1 MKRINRFTGM
11 GALAIGALALVSGS
25 GVADA
30 ASAKSFY
37 KGKRMVMY
45 IGYSAGGGY
54 DRYARTLGRHMGRQI
69 PGNPKFTAKNYT
81 GGGSMRLANS
91 LYNTFKQ
98 DGTNVATVGRTVPL
112 EHLTGNPKAKF
123 NANKFHWLGS
133 INQETSTCAF
143 WHTSGIKTVDDL
155 FNKNP
160 IVGGTGVGSGTDTQA
175 MMLNNLMG
183 TKLRLISG
191 YPGGVDINLAMERGE
206 VHGRCAWS
214 WSSVLATRK
223 NWVDKKLVVFPI
235 QIALEPHPD
244 LTKMGVPLVTKYITK
259 KKDRQALELILSA
272 LTMGRPFVVG
282 PKVPADRVAIL
293 RAAFD
298 ATMGD
303 AKFMAEA
310 KKGRLPLNPVSGKE
324 VQKLLAGLYDLPPDV
339 IKHAGDAISKTNNI
353 RITKAVVK
361 TYVHKGKITRIKRGG
376 KRVSWKGA
384 GTKGKLRVGGKTKI
398 TVSGKKAKRKALK
411 KGMTCTFTVKGAQKA
426 LKIAC
431 G

>member
-1 MKRINRFTGM
+1 MRIKSSFTC
-11 GALAIGALALVSGS
+11 IGALALGAFALGAGGNLAEAQSG
-25 GVADA
+25 
-30 ASAKSFY
+30 KSFF
-37 KGKRMVMY
+37 KGKRMTMY

-54 DRYARTLGRHMGRQI
+54 DRYARTLGRHMGRHI

-81 GGGSMRLANS
+81 GAGSMRLANS

-98 DGTNVATVGRTVPL
+98 DGTNIATIGRTVPL

-123 NANKFHWLGS
+123 NANKFHWIGS
-133 INQETSTCAF
+133 INQETSVCAF

-160 IVGGTGVGSGTDTQA
+160 IVGGTGVGSGTDIQA

-214 WSSVLATRK
+214 WSSVIATQK
-223 NWVDKKLVVFPI
+223 NWVDQKKVVFPL
-235 QIALEPHPD
+235 QIALSPHPD
-244 LTKMGVPLVTKYITK
+244 LGHIPIVTSFITK

-298 ATMGD
+298 ATMKD
-303 AKFMAEA
+303 KKFRAEA
-310 KKGRLPLNPVSGKE
+310 KRGRLPINAVSGKD
-324 VQKLLAGLYDLPPDV
+324 VQKLLAGLYTLPQDV
-339 IKHAGDAISKTNNI
+339 IDHARDAMSKTNNI
-353 RITKAVVK
+353 TITKAKVK
-361 TYVHKGKITRIKRGG
+361 TYVHKGEITKIKRGG
-376 KRVSWKGA
+376 RRVGWKGGGA
-384 GTKGKLRVGGKTKI
+384 KGKLRVGGKTKI
-398 TVSGKKAKRKALK
+398 TISGKKVKRKALM
-411 KGMTCTFTVKGAQKA
+411 KGMKCTFTVKGAQKA
-426 LKIAC
+426 LKIDC

>member
-1 MKRINRFTGM
+1 MNVKLTK
-11 GALAIGALALVSGS
+11 LCIGAAALGAFVLSAGTEMAMAQS
-25 GVADA
+25 KAD
-30 ASAKSFY
+30 KDFF
-37 KGKRMVMY
+37 KGKRMQMY

-54 DRYARTLGRHMGRQI
+54 DRYARSLARHMGRHL
-69 PGNPKFTAKNYT
+69 PGKPSFVSKNYT
-81 GGGSMRLANS
+81 GAGSMRLANA

-98 DGTNVATVGRTVPL
+98 DGSIVATVGRTIPL

-123 NANKFHWLGS
+123 NANEFHWIGS

-143 WHTSGIKTVDDL
+143 WHTSPIKTVDDL

-183 TKLRLISG
+183 TRLRLISG

-223 NWVDKKLVVFPI
+223 KWVDQKKVVFPI
-235 QIALEPHPD
+235 QIALKPHKD
-244 LTKMGVPLVTKYITK
+244 LAGIPLVTSFITN

-272 LTMGRPFVVG
+272 LTMGRPFATG
-282 PKVPADRVAIL
+282 PKVPAGRVAVL

-298 ATMGD
+298 ATMKD
-303 AKFMAEA
+303 KTFLAEA
-310 KKGRLPLNPVSGKE
+310 KKGRLPVNPVSGGE
-324 VQKLLAGLYDLPPDV
+324 VQGLLAGLYKLPPDV

-353 RITKAVVK
+353 SISKAKVK
-361 TYVHKGKITRIKRGG
+361 TYVHKGKITKIKRGG
-376 KRVSWKGA
+376 RRVSWKGGGA
-384 GTKGKLRVGGKTKI
+384 KGKLRVGGKTKI
-398 TVSGKKAKRKALK
+398 TIAGKKAKRKALK
-411 KGMTCTFTVKGAQKA
+411 QGMSCTFTVKGAQKA
-426 LKIAC
+426 LKIDC
-431 G
+431 S

>member
-1 MKRINRFTGM
+1 MKKKTTVVGLSALAVGVLALAAGSS
-11 GALAIGALALVSGS
+11 GALAQ
-25 GVADA
+25 
-30 ASAKSFY
+30 SAKEFF
-37 KGKRMVMY
+37 KGKRMSMY
-45 IGYSAGGGY
+45 IGYTAGGGY
-54 DRYARTLGRHMGRQI
+54 DRYARTLARHMGRHI
-69 PGNPKFTAKNYT
+69 PGNPSFTPRNYT
-81 GGGSMRLANS
+81 GAGSMRLTNA
-91 LYNTFKQ
+91 LYNTLKQ
-98 DGTNVATVGRTVPL
+98 DGTNIATVGRTIPL

-123 NANKFHWLGS
+123 NANKMHWLGS

-143 WHTSGIKTVDDL
+143 WHTSPIKTVDDL

-223 NWVDKKLVVFPI
+223 KWVEEKKVVFPI
-235 QIALEPHPD
+235 QIALKPHKD
-244 LTKMGVPLVTKYITK
+244 LMDVPLVTSFITK

-282 PKVPADRVAIL
+282 PKVPVDRVAVL

-298 ATMGD
+298 ATMKD
-303 AKFMAEA
+303 KKFLAEA
-310 KKGRLPLNPVSGKE
+310 KKGRLPVNPVSGKE
-324 VQKLLAGLYDLPPDV
+324 VQELLAGLYVLPPDV

-353 RITKAVVK
+353 KITQAVVK
-361 TYVHKGKITRIKRGG
+361 TYVHKGEITKVRRGG
-376 KRVSWKGA
+376 RRVSWKGG

-398 TVSGKKAKRKALK
+398 MVSGSKAKRGSLK
-411 KGMTCTFTVKGAQKA
+411 VGMKCTFTVKGAERA
-426 LKIAC
+426 LKIDC

>member
-1 MKRINRFTGM
+1 MQRTIGFAGV
-11 GALAIGALALVSGS
+11 GALAIGALVLVAGS
-25 GVADA
+25 GA
-30 ASAKSFY
+30 AMAQSAKSFY
-37 KGKRMVMY
+37 KGKRMTMY

-54 DRYARTLGRHMGRQI
+54 DRYARTLGRHMGRHI

-81 GGGSMRLANS
+81 GAGSMRLANS

-123 NANKFHWLGS
+123 DANKFNWIGS
-133 INQETSTCAF
+133 TNQETSTCAF

-160 IVGGTGVGSGTDTQA
+160 IVGGTGVGSGTDIQA

-214 WSSVLATRK
+214 WSSVIATRK
-223 NWVDKKLVVFPI
+223 KWVDEKKVVFPI
-235 QIALEPHPD
+235 QIALSPHPD
-244 LTKMGVPLVTKYITK
+244 LAHIPLVTSFITK
-259 KKDRQALELILSA
+259 KIDRQALELILSA
-272 LTMGRPFVVG
+272 LVMGRPFVVG

-298 ATMGD
+298 ATMKD
-303 AKFMAEA
+303 KKFIAES
-310 KKGRLPLNPVSGKE
+310 KRGRLPLNPVSGKG
-324 VQKLLAGLYDLPPDV
+324 VQKLLAGLYAFPKAV
-339 IKHAGDAISKTNNI
+339 IDHARDAMSKTNNTK
-353 RITKAVVK
+353 ITKAVVK
-361 TYVHKGKITRIKRGG
+361 TYVHKGKITKIKRGG
-376 KRVSWKGA
+376 RRVSWKGGGA
-384 GTKGKLRVGGKTKI
+384 KGKLRVGGKTKMS
-398 TVSGKKAKRKALK
+398 VSGGKAKRKALK
-411 KGMTCTFTVKGAQKA
+411 VGMNCTFTVKGAQKA
-426 LKIAC
+426 LKISC

>member
-1 MKRINRFTGM
+1 MKRIIAYTGM
-11 GALAIGALALVSGS
+11 GALAIGALALAAGS
-25 GVADA
+25 GAVMAQ
-30 ASAKSFY
+30 SGKNFY
-37 KGKRMVMY
+37 KNKRMIMY

-54 DRYARTLGRHMGRQI
+54 DRYARTLGRHMGRHI
-69 PGNPKFTAKNYT
+69 PGNPRFTAKNYT
-81 GGGSMRLANS
+81 GAGSMRLANS

-98 DGTNVATVGRTVPL
+98 DGSIVAHIGRTVPL

-123 NANKFHWLGS
+123 NANKFQWLGS
-133 INQETSTCAF
+133 LNQETSTCAF

-183 TKLRLISG
+183 TKLTLISG

-223 NWVDKKLVVFPI
+223 KWVDEKLVVFPL
-235 QIALEPHPD
+235 QIALKPHKD
-244 LTKMGVPLVTKYITK
+244 LMHIPLITSFVTKK
-259 KKDRQALELILSA
+259 RDRQALELILSA
-272 LTMGRPFVVG
+272 LTMGRPFTVG
-282 PKVPADRVAIL
+282 PKVPAGRVAIL

-298 ATMGD
+298 ATVKD
-303 AKFMAEA
+303 KKFLAES
-310 KKGRLPLNPVSGKE
+310 KKGRLPINPVSGKD
-324 VQKLLAGLYDLPPDV
+324 VQKLLAGLYSFPKEV
-339 IKHAGDAISKTNNI
+339 IDHARDAISKTNNI
-353 RITKAVVK
+353 KITKAVVK
-361 TYVHKGKITRIKRGG
+361 TYVHKGKITKIKRGG
-376 KRVSWKGA
+376 KRVSWKGGGA
-384 GTKGKLRVGGKTKI
+384 KGKLRVGGKTKI
-398 TVSGKKAKRKALK
+398 TVSGKKAKRKTLK
-411 KGMTCTFTVKGAQKA
+411 KGMSCTFTVKGAQKA

>member
-1 MKRINRFTGM
+1 MKRTIAYTGM
-11 GALAIGALALVSGS
+11 GALAAGALVL
-25 GVADA
+25 A
-30 ASAKSFY
+30 ASSGAVMAQSGKDFY
-37 KGKRMVMY
+37 KNKRMTMY

-54 DRYARTLGRHMGRQI
+54 DRYARTLGRHMGRHI
-69 PGNPKFTAKNYT
+69 PGNPRFIAKNFT
-81 GGGSMRLANS
+81 GAGSMRLTNAM
-91 LYNTFKQ
+91 YNTIKQ
-98 DGTNVATVGRTVPL
+98 DGTNIATVGRQVPL

-123 NANKFHWLGS
+123 NANKFNWIGS

-160 IVGGTGVGSGTDTQA
+160 IVGGTGVGSGTDIQA

-214 WSSVLATRK
+214 WSSVIATQK
-223 NWVDKKLVVFPI
+223 NWVDQKKIVFPL
-235 QIALEPHPD
+235 QIALKKHKD
-244 LTKMGVPLVTKYITK
+244 LQDVPLVTEFLKTK
-259 KKDRQALELILSA
+259 IDRQAVELILSS
-272 LTMGRPFVVG
+272 LVMGRPFVVG

-298 ATMGD
+298 ATMKD
-303 AKFMAEA
+303 EKFMAEA
-310 KKGRLPLNPVSGKE
+310 KKGRLPLNPISGE
-324 VQKLLAGLYDLPPDV
+324 GVQKLLAGLYALPKEV
-339 IKHAGDAISKTNNI
+339 IDHARDAMSKTNNI
-353 RITKAVVK
+353 TITKAMVK

-376 KRVSWKGA
+376 RRVSWKGKGA
-384 GTKGKLRVGGKTKI
+384 KGKLRVGGKTKI

-411 KGMTCTFTVKGAQKA
+411 KGMSCTFTVKGAQKA
-426 LKIAC
+426 LEIAC

>member
-1 MKRINRFTGM
+1 MKRKIAFTGM
-11 GALAIGALALVSGS
+11 GALAVGALTLAAGS
-25 GVADA
+25 GVATA
-30 ASAKSFY
+30 QSAKEFY
-37 KGKRMVMY
+37 KNKRMVMY

-54 DRYARTLGRHMGRQI
+54 DRYARTLGRHMGRYI
-69 PGNPKFTAKNYT
+69 PGKPRFTAKNYT
-81 GGGSMRLANS
+81 GAGSMRLANS

-98 DGTNVATVGRTVPL
+98 DGTNIGTLGRTVPL

-133 INQETSTCAF
+133 TNQETSTCAF
-143 WHTSGIKTVDDL
+143 WHTSPIKTVDDL

-160 IVGGTGVGSGTDTQA
+160 IVGGTGVGAGTDTQA

-223 NWVDKKLVVFPI
+223 KWVEDKKVVFPI
-235 QIALEPHPD
+235 QIALKPHKD
-244 LTKMGVPLVTKYITK
+244 LMNVPLVTSFITK

-272 LTMGRPFVVG
+272 LTMGRPFAVG
-282 PKVPADRVAIL
+282 PKVPADRVAVL

-298 ATMGD
+298 ATMKD
-303 AKFMAEA
+303 KKFLAES
-310 KKGRLPLNPVSGKE
+310 KKGRLPINPVSGKE
-324 VQKLLAGLYDLPPDV
+324 VQKLLAGLYALPPDV

-353 RITKAVVK
+353 KISKAVVK
-361 TYVHKGKITRIKRGG
+361 TYVHKGKITKIKRGG
-376 KRVSWKGA
+376 KRVSWKGGGA
-384 GTKGKLRVGGKTKI
+384 KGKLRVGGKTKI
-398 TVSGKKAKRKALK
+398 TVSGGKAKRKALK
-411 KGMTCTFTVKGAQKA
+411 VGMKCTFTVKGAQKA
-426 LKIAC
+426 LKIDC